1 MAKTKEELKQLKQ
14 EVSDIASKLSELS
27 EEELE
32 QIASG
37 GDLDLS
43 GIEDFFKK
51 IGKGIRS
58 ITKPVIK

>member
-1 MAKTKEELKQLKQ
+1 MAKTKEELQQLKQ
-14 EVSDIASKLSELS
+14 EVSDIAGKLSELS

-37 GDLDLS
+37 GDMDLH

-51 IGKGIRS
+51 MGKGIRN
-58 ITKPVIK
+58 IVKPVSK

>member
-1 MAKTKEELKQLKQ
+1 MAKSKEELQQLKQ
-14 EVSDIASKLSELS
+14 EVSDIAGKLSELS

-37 GDLDLS
+37 GDMDLN
-43 GIEDFFKK
+43 GIKDFFKK
-51 IGKGIRS
+51 IGEGIKN